1 MNKEAMKMVK
11 TKDLT
16 YEYVRVLETD
26 HGTKEEKVAALK
38 NVNIEIN
45 KGDFVAVLG
54 HNGSGKSTFAK
65 HINALVQPTGGTLWV
80 DDMDTKNDE
89 LVWEIRQTAG
99 MVFQNPDNQLVAT
112 VVEEDIAFGP
122 ENMGVEPKEIRKRVD
137 EALATVRMSEY
148 ATHTPSKL
156 SGGQKQRIA
165 IAGVLAMK
173 PKCIVLDEPTAM
185 LDPVGRRDV
194 METIERLNRE
204 EGITMILIT
213 HYMDEAALCD
223 RIIVMDS
230 GKIILDDTPKK
241 VFSNVRELKTVGL
254 DVPQTSE
261 LIYEFLKEGYN
272 LPKDVLTEDECIK
285 AITTLFRRKGIKP
298 AKPEQQT
305 EDCSQEI
312 V

>member
-11 TKDLT
+11 AKDLT

-204 EGITMILIT
+204 EEITMILIT
-213 HYMDEAALCD
+213 HYMDEAVRADKVFVIDDGDL
-223 RIIVMDS
+223 VMQ
-230 GKIILDDTPKK
+230 GTPKEI
-241 VFSNVRELKTVGL
+241 FSQVETLQKYGL
-254 DVPQTSE
+254 DVPQVTE
-261 LIYEFLKEGYN
+261 VAYLLRKEGVD
-272 LPKDVLTEDECIK
+272 LPADILTIEEMVG
-285 AITTLFRRKGIKP
+285 AICQLKSTT
-298 AKPEQQT
+298 
-305 EDCSQEI
+305 
-312 V
+312 

>member
-11 TKDLT
+11 AKDLT

-173 PKCIVLDEPTAM
+173 PQCIVLDEPTAM

-213 HYMDEAALCD
+213 HYMDEAVRAD
-223 RIIVMDS
+223 
-230 GKIILDDTPKK
+230 K
-241 VFSNVRELKTVGL
+241 VFVIDDGDLVMQGAPKEIFSQVETLQKYGL
-254 DVPQTSE
+254 DVPQVTE
-261 LIYEFLKEGYN
+261 VAYLLRKEGVD
-272 LPKDVLTEDECIK
+272 LPADILTIEEMVG
-285 AITTLFRRKGIKP
+285 AICQLKSTT
-298 AKPEQQT
+298 
-305 EDCSQEI
+305 
-312 V
+312 